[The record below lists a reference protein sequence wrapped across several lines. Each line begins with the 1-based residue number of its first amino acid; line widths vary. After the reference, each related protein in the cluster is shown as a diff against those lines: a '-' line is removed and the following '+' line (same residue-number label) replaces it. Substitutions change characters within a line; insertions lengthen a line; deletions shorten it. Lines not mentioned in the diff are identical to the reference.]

1 MSTATSIK
9 PSPEMVVEQIAG
21 LERIRDVG
29 QVPEFSV
36 FGDDNY
42 AAIDAQIIVLRDG
55 HDAVKAC
62 GFCTDDADNE
72 YVTGCAQQAQ
82 DWRDGLT
89 DETPVSG
96 WE

>member
-1 MSTATSIK
+1 
-9 PSPEMVVEQIAG
+9 MVTTQPTPDQVAEQIAH
-21 LERIRDVG
+21 LERIRDDG

-55 HDAVKAC
+55 HDAQRAC
-62 GFCTDDADNE
+62 SFCAQDPENE

-89 DETPVSG
+89 DESPASG